1 MSKRNAN
8 LKRTTLI
15 AAALWLVAGASNS
28 IAQDKMEDSRK
39 DAMAHDSMS
48 KPAKQDKMHKA
59 DKMDKMN
66 KMDKADAM
74 EKPGAMGK
82 TDKMEKPGGAMQ

>member
-1 MSKRNAN
+1 M
-8 LKRTTLI
+8 KRTTLI

-28 IAQDKMEDSRK
+28 IAQDKMENAPK

-48 KPAKQDKMHKA
+48 KPAKHDKMGKA
-59 DKMDKMN
+59 DKMD

-74 EKPGAMGK
+74 EKPGTMGK
-82 TDKMEKPGGAMQ
+82 MDKTDKMDKMEKPGGAMQ

>member
-1 MSKRNAN
+1 M
-8 LKRTTLI
+8 KRTTLI

-28 IAQDKMEDSRK
+28 IAQDKMENAPK

-48 KPAKQDKMHKA
+48 KPAKHDKMGKA
-59 DKMDKMN
+59 DKMD

-74 EKPGAMGK
+74 EKPGTMGK
-82 TDKMEKPGGAMQ
+82 MDKMEKPGGAMQ

>member
-1 MSKRNAN
+1 M
-8 LKRTTLI
+8 KRTTLI

-28 IAQDKMEDSRK
+28 IAQDKMENAPK

-48 KPAKQDKMHKA
+48 KPAKHDKMGKA
-59 DKMDKMN
+59 DKMD

-74 EKPGAMGK
+74 EKPGTMGK
-82 TDKMEKPGGAMQ
+82 MDKTDKMDKMDKMEKPGGAMQ

>member
-1 MSKRNAN
+1 

-28 IAQDKMEDSRK
+28 IAQDKMENAPK

-48 KPAKQDKMHKA
+48 KPAEHDKMGKA
-59 DKMDKMN
+59 DKMD

-74 EKPGAMGK
+74 EKPGTMGK
-82 TDKMEKPGGAMQ
+82 MDKMEKPGGAMQ

>member
-1 MSKRNAN
+1 

-28 IAQDKMEDSRK
+28 IAQDKMENAPK

-48 KPAKQDKMHKA
+48 KPAKHDKMGKA
-59 DKMDKMN
+59 DKMD

-74 EKPGAMGK
+74 EKPGTMGK
-82 TDKMEKPGGAMQ
+82 MDKMEKPGGAMQ

>member
-1 MSKRNAN
+1 M
-8 LKRTTLI
+8 KRTTLI

-28 IAQDKMEDSRK
+28 IAQDKMENAPK

-48 KPAKQDKMHKA
+48 KPAKHDKMGKA
-59 DKMDKMN
+59 D

-74 EKPGAMGK
+74 EKPGTMGKMDK

>member
-1 MSKRNAN
+1 

-28 IAQDKMEDSRK
+28 IAQDKMENAPK

-48 KPAKQDKMHKA
+48 KPAKHDKMGKA
-59 DKMDKMN
+59 DKMDKMD

-74 EKPGAMGK
+74 EKPGTMGK
-82 TDKMEKPGGAMQ
+82 MDKTDKMDKMEKPGGAMQ

>member
-28 IAQDKMEDSRK
+28 IAQDKMENAPK

-48 KPAKQDKMHKA
+48 KPAKHDKMGKA
-59 DKMDKMN
+59 DKMD

-74 EKPGAMGK
+74 EKPGTMGK
-82 TDKMEKPGGAMQ
+82 MDKMEKPGGAMQ

>member
-1 MSKRNAN
+1 

-28 IAQDKMEDSRK
+28 IAQDKMENAPK

-48 KPAKQDKMHKA
+48 KPAKHDKMGKA
-59 DKMDKMN
+59 DKMD

-74 EKPGAMGK
+74 EKPGTMGK
-82 TDKMEKPGGAMQ
+82 MDKTDKMDKMEKPGGAMQ

>member
-1 MSKRNAN
+1 

-28 IAQDKMEDSRK
+28 IAQDKMENAPK

-48 KPAKQDKMHKA
+48 KPAKH
-59 DKMDKMN
+59 DKMDKMD
-66 KMDKADAM
+66 KMDKANAM
-74 EKPGAMGK
+74 EKPGTMGK
-82 TDKMEKPGGAMQ
+82 MDKTDKMDKMEKPGGAMQ

>member
-1 MSKRNAN
+1 M
-8 LKRTTLI
+8 KRTTLI

-48 KPAKQDKMHKA
+48 KPAKHDKMRKA
-59 DKMDKMN
+59 DKMDKM
-66 KMDKADAM
+66 DKTDAM
-74 EKPGAMGK
+74 EKPDAMGK
-82 TDKMEKPGGAMQ
+82 TDKMDKMEKPGGAMQ

>member
-1 MSKRNAN
+1 

-28 IAQDKMEDSRK
+28 IAQDKMENAPK

-48 KPAKQDKMHKA
+48 KPAKHDKMGKA
-59 DKMDKMN
+59 DKMDKM
-66 KMDKADAM
+66 DKANAM
-74 EKPGAMGK
+74 EKPGTMGK
-82 TDKMEKPGGAMQ
+82 MDKTDKMDKMEKPGGAMQ